1 MPLSAQVK
9 LLRVLAEGQFTRLGG
24 TKPVSVDVRV
34 VAATN
39 QDLELAVAAGR
50 FREDLYFRLNVLRI
64 EIPPLRE
71 RREEIPSLVEHFLA
85 EARRKLG
92 RGPSKLTSSAMDV
105 LYRHPWP
112 GNVRELRN
120 VIERAA
126 VMCEGDEAG
135 PEHLRLDP
143 PRGAAAANAAGAV
156 AAPMDMLNERQQA
169 LLAYLAQ
176 HGRCSNRQYIDMTNA
191 SERTGLRDLHE
202 LMRRGL
208 IVREGKRRGAVYRLP

>member
-1 MPLSAQVK
+1 VD
-9 LLRVLAEGQFTRLGG
+9 
-24 TKPVSVDVRV
+24 VDVRV

-39 QDLELAVAAGR
+39 QDLEEAVAGGR
-50 FREDLYFRLNVLRI
+50 FREDLYYRLNVLRV

-71 RREEIPSLVEHFLA
+71 RREEIPSLVEHFL
-85 EARRKLG
+85 EESRRRIG
-92 RGPSKLTSSAMDV
+92 RAPQRLSPQAMDV

-126 VMCEGDEAG
+126 VMCESDVAA

-143 PRGAAAANAAGAV
+143 PRSSPGVVATAPV
-156 AAPMDMLNERQQA
+156 AAPLDTLNERQRR
-169 LLAYLAQ
+169 LLDHLAA
-176 HGRCSNRQYIDMTNA
+176 HGRCTNREFIEMTQA
-191 SERTGLRDLHE
+191 SERTGLRDLAD